1 MIANFFKRIKYS
13 IDWLLF
19 GAMFFISIAGILT
32 MNSFVDESVLFV
44 RQIIWL
50 AVSMIFLFGASII
63 DWRFLRRTES
73 IVFVFISFSLVLVFL
88 FIAGSVFKGARS
100 WFDLGA
106 FAFQPVD
113 FAKIG
118 VVLLL

>member
-19 GAMFFISIAGILT
+19 GSMFFISIAGILT
-32 MNSFVDESVLFV
+32 MNSFVDESILFV

-50 AVSMIFLFGASII
+50 MISIVVLFGASLV

-73 IVFVFISFSLVLVFL
+73 IVFIFISSSLILVFL
-88 FIAGSVFKGARS
+88 FIAGSVFKGAKS

-113 FAKIG
+113 
-118 VVLLL
+118 